1 MRISCGS
8 SDVCSSDLPAK
19 MAVGGDSAGG
29 NLAIAV
35 SCRRLAAGQTPPL
48 YQLLYYPAVDMGRD
62 YPSWT
67 LFGQGFGL
75 DVGYADYAVPRVFG
89 TRDLAQPEISPIKAK
104 SLKGMPATTL
114 STAGFDIL
122 RDAGRAYARRL
133 EREGVSVLYLHFR
146 TEERSVG

>member
-1 MRISCGS
+1 M
-8 SDVCSSDLPAK
+8 
-19 MAVGGDSAGG
+19 MAVGVDSAVG

-75 DVGYADYAVPRVFG
+75 DVGYADYVVPRVFG
-89 TRDLAQPEISPIKAK
+89 TRDLAQPEISQI
-104 SLKGMPATTL
+104 
-114 STAGFDIL
+114 
-122 RDAGRAYARRL
+122 GRAHVELQSLMRISYAVFCL
-133 EREGVSVLYLHFR
+133 KKKK
-146 TEERSVG
+146 TEKHYNI

>member
-1 MRISCGS
+1 
-8 SDVCSSDLPAK
+8 
-19 MAVGGDSAGG
+19 
-29 NLAIAV
+29 
-35 SCRRLAAGQTPPL
+35 
-48 YQLLYYPAVDMGRD
+48 MGRD

-104 SLKGMPATTL
+104 SLKGMPATII

-122 RDAGRAYARRL
+122 RDTGRAYARCL
-133 EREGVSVLYLHFR
+133 ESEGATVLYLNFPSLNHTFLQ
-146 TEERSVG
+146 TSAAITDAQHTHHTTPPLH